1 MSNRFDELPLS
12 KEILKAIEDMG
23 FEEATPIQALAIPAL
38 LEGHDIIGQAQTGTG
53 KTAAFGIPL
62 LEGINIKDKK
72 VQALVLCPTRELAIQ
87 VAAEITS
94 LASRK
99 KGIFVL
105 PVYGG
110 QPMDRQL
117 RALSRGVQVVVGTP
131 GRVMD
136 HMDRRTLDL
145 SAVRFAVLDEAD
157 EMLDMGFFEDMETI
171 LGDTPEDCQKAMFSA
186 TMPPA
191 ISELAE
197 RFMKE
202 PQTLKITQKRLTVP
216 TIEQVW
222 FEVRQHQK
230 LDALCRVLD
239 TWNPNRAIVFCS
251 TKHGTDE
258 LVSNLQGRGY
268 QADALHGNLSQ
279 TQRDRVMAR
288 FRNGTLD
295 ILAATDVAARGLD
308 IDDVDAV
315 INYDIPNGA
324 ENYVHR
330 VGRTGRAG
338 KAGKA
343 FTFVTSR
350 ETYALRD
357 IIRRTKAPI
366 TQAQLPSRFEVANIK
381 TAQLLEEVR
390 AVMAENNLAKH
401 TLMVEKFLDGDET
414 SMQMAA
420 ALLKMLMKR
429 EFGEADITEEKRG
442 KNELSGD
449 TARLFFNLGHK
460 AKIGPRDIVGAI
472 TGETGLPGRIV
483 GSIEIR
489 DRFSFVDVPAEHADA
504 IIQALDGSKLRGCR
518 LGVDKATPK

>member
-1 MSNRFDELPLS
+1 
-12 KEILKAIEDMG
+12 
-23 FEEATPIQALAIPAL
+23 
-38 LEGHDIIGQAQTGTG
+38 
-53 KTAAFGIPL
+53 
-62 LEGINIKDKK
+62 
-72 VQALVLCPTRELAIQ
+72 
-87 VAAEITS
+87 
-94 LASRK
+94 
-99 KGIFVL
+99 
-105 PVYGG
+105 
-110 QPMDRQL
+110 
-117 RALSRGVQVVVGTP
+117 
-131 GRVMD
+131 
-136 HMDRRTLDL
+136 
-145 SAVRFAVLDEAD
+145 
-157 EMLDMGFFEDMETI
+157 
-171 LGDTPEDCQKAMFSA
+171 
-186 TMPPA
+186 
-191 ISELAE
+191 
-197 RFMKE
+197 
-202 PQTLKITQKRLTVP
+202 LKITQKRLTVP
-216 TIEQVW
+216 TIEQIW

-258 LVSNLQGRGY
+258 LVSSLQGRGY

-308 IDDVDAV
+308 VEDVDAV

-324 ENYVHR
+324 ETYVHR

-343 FTFVTSR
+343 FTLVTPR

-357 IIRRTKAPI
+357 IVRRTKAPI

-390 AVMAENNLAKH
+390 AAMAENDLAKH

-429 EFGEADITEEKRG
+429 EFGEAEIVEEKRAPR
-442 KNELSGD
+442 EASGD

-460 AKIGPRDIVGAI
+460 AKIGPRDIVGAV

-504 IIQALDGSKLRGCR
+504 IIRALDGTKLRGCR
-518 LGVDKATPK
+518 LGVDKATPR